1 MVFHYPRACD
11 QKDSPLMGETERIKW
26 GLITEKL
33 GKGSIY
39 QQTSYQL
46 SHPMQELWPQLHW
59 LQILHQSLVVWL
71 MLARSLEFVSGKN
84 LCLPSCSPEKRLH
97 RHCQQMQATLSK
109 NHDNFRIKEAG
120 QWLRRHMMKNWLR
133 TPDSWNKRL
142 PGGQMQLSWTVTNMR
157 PGTCLPGK
165 AGMHPIITC
174 FPCNSR

>member
-109 NHDNFRIKEAG
+109 IMIISESRRQANDWEGTWWKIGLGLLILGTKGYPAVKCNFLG
-120 QWLRRHMMKNWLR
+120 Q
-133 TPDSWNKRL
+133 
-142 PGGQMQLSWTVTNMR
+142 
-157 PGTCLPGK
+157 
-165 AGMHPIITC
+165 
-174 FPCNSR
+174 